1 MEGGIKWDGGGEKFC
16 FSPYEKGAGGGGGGR
31 KSFQCY
37 PPQPILNDQ
46 SLILLNFEDLVLL
59 SPSEIR
65 RELYKLMTCI
75 SQGIDRCKVPVVGKN
90 GKLNETIERSA
101 LWSIKVKR
109 PKSEKFKKCLSY
121 IGPSSW
127 NALPLDLHQA
137 QERWHYKKLAR
148 NWVTPKAL
156 RLQAVSAIG

>member
-1 MEGGIKWDGGGEKFC
+1 MGRGGRSFVFPSMK
-16 FSPYEKGAGGGGGGR
+16 KGAGGGR

-65 RELYKLMTCI
+65 RELYKLMTGI

-101 LWSIKVKR
+101 LWSIFLVLCFADQGVK
-109 PKSEKFKKCLSY
+109 
-121 IGPSSW
+121 GV
-127 NALPLDLHQA
+127 
-137 QERWHYKKLAR
+137 ER
-148 NWVTPKAL
+148 
-156 RLQAVSAIG
+156 